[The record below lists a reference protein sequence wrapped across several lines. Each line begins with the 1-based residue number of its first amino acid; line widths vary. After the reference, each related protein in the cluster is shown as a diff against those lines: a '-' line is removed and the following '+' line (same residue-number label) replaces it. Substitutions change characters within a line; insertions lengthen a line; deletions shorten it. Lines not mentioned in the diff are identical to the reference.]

1 MADYDVAAVGLDS
14 PPSEAFKTTYRPA
27 ILVENLGIHPA
38 DVFGTI
44 TILSLDTGLQVFSSA
59 VALATLAAGAT
70 KPATATSTWDATVE
84 GYYIAFGYVTTPH
97 DSNPNNNNL
106 PPTTFHVGPGTPPPP
121 VTVPAHAQ
129 QHEDG
134 GSDKLEVSGLAGK
147 LADPQDPDEHAA
159 SHQLGGADQL
169 SIGGLSGKAAEAQTP
184 ITHSNAYHN
193 PTMATSSE
201 LSAHQGATSVHSA
214 ATNLANR
221 ETTGPD
227 TGLVPFTQLATG
239 SKVTP
244 VGDRYLREDRF
255 FHAPMPDGAI
265 ITWLATDPIPEGW
278 ELYSELPTP
287 TPMTI
292 RIRKLPTPP

>member
-1 MADYDVAAVGLDS
+1 MRDYDVAVVRLGS
-14 PPSEAFKTTYRPA
+14 PPPEAFKTTYRPA
-27 ILVENLGIHPA
+27 IRVENLGIHPA
-38 DVFGTI
+38 DVSGTI
-44 TILSLDTGLQVFSSA
+44 SIISLDTGLQVFSSA
-59 VALATLAAGAT
+59 VALDGLAPGSTEAV
-70 KPATATSTWDATVE
+70 PALSTWTPTDE

-97 DSNPNNNNL
+97 DSDPDNNNL
-106 PPTTFHVGPGTPPPP
+106 PPTQFHVGPGTPPPP

-184 ITHSNAYHN
+184 IAHSNAYHN

-201 LSAHQGATSVHSA
+201 LTAHQGATTAHTA

-221 ETTGPD
+221 ETTGTL
-227 TGLVPFTQLATG
+227 TGLLKGDQLVLG
-239 SKVTP
+239 SVVEPAGDKYVRS
-244 VGDRYLREDRF
+244 DRYL
-255 FHAPMPDGAI
+255 HAPVPDYLVCY
-265 ITWLATDPIPEGW
+265 WPSPRDIPAGW
-278 ELYSELPTP
+278 MELVLTPPAPVGYIYIQKQPTP
-287 TPMTI
+287 
-292 RIRKLPTPP
+292 